1 MRKQYIKII
10 PIVIIKTFITCLL
23 ITLTFFCIFHND
35 SFIFS
40 FKRTL
45 YLWLY
50 KVIPSIFTF
59 YVIINILIYL
69 NILDKILIIFKPLRF
84 IFRFESN
91 IAFNLFIISIFTG
104 NPSAASLIYH
114 NYQNNTISKSD
125 YEKLILSSGFVT
137 PLFIISLFNNDL
149 KKSFIILLSHILSY
163 FFTCIVITI
172 NNKNINICKNNK
184 SYTNKQN
191 ITSIFYNAVTIS
203 LTIASIMVF
212 VNLIITSL
220 IELKVAKNLLLFFE
234 LSCGITMILENNFTL
249 LTLPIIS
256 FLLSFNGLCLHLQV
270 FSQITDVSYGKFF
283 FFRLLQGLLSAT
295 ISYFILL

>member
-1 MRKQYIKII
+1 ML
-10 PIVIIKTFITCLL
+10 V
-23 ITLTFFCIFHND
+23 
-35 SFIFS
+35 
-40 FKRTL
+40 
-45 YLWLY
+45 
-50 KVIPSIFTF
+50 
-59 YVIINILIYL
+59 
-69 NILDKILIIFKPLRF
+69 
-84 IFRFESN
+84 
-91 IAFNLFIISIFTG
+91 
-104 NPSAASLIYH
+104 
-114 NYQNNTISKSD
+114 
-125 YEKLILSSGFVT
+125 
-137 PLFIISLFNNDL
+137 
-149 KKSFIILLSHILSY
+149 
-163 FFTCIVITI
+163 
-172 NNKNINICKNNK
+172 
-184 SYTNKQN
+184 
-191 ITSIFYNAVTIS
+191 IFYNAVTIS